1 MCPLREITARHC
13 IIVAKFLRSLDLPS
27 MNCEVGFNLSRTNDC
42 VLIEY
47 YNNITEVIFMIPS
60 SKHYIPVVTFSM
72 NHNIKLLKTCKL
84 RFKITIS
91 WNKCISKITT
101 QPKKMYYMLDTFR
114 NINSCFS
121 ELVKMILQLILF
133 LSVTCHYLKSKILMH
148 YLTISHLF

>member
-1 MCPLREITARHC
+1 
-13 IIVAKFLRSLDLPS
+13 

-42 VLIEY
+42 MLIEY

-72 NHNIKLLKTCKL
+72 NDNIKLLKKRKL
-84 RFKITIS
+84 GFKITIS

-101 QPKKMYYMLDTFR
+101 QPKKLYYMLDAFR

-121 ELVKMILQLILF
+121 
-133 LSVTCHYLKSKILMH
+133 SVQNW
-148 YLTISHLF
+148 